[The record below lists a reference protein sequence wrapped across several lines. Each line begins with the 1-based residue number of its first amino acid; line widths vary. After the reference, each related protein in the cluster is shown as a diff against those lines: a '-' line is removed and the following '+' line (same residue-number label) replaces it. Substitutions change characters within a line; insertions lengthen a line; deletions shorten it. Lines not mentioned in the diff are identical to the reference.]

1 MDYGWSV
8 LIFVSLA
15 LFIIGLDAT
24 FMNVAI
30 TYLVKDL
37 NTTLTNIQSIIAIYA
52 LVMGCFVLFGGKL
65 QDVIGRKKTFLSGA
79 VIYGVGSLIAA
90 MSTNALMLL
99 VGWSIIEGFGAALML
114 PATSSIITAHYTGS
128 KRAFALG
135 FSSTLYIIA
144 IAVGPLLGGYLTT
157 FYSWR
162 WGFALEAVMVLFILL
177 LSYNLTESELTL
189 KWSDI
194 NLKGAFLSSAGILLL
209 ILGVLQLNNP
219 ATWVNYYGTII
230 NPIGFAI
237 SMSTII
243 LGILFLVVF
252 FYYQRALI
260 RHGKKPFMD
269 IHILKN
275 RSFTFGNLSRLILAL
290 TLAGLFYI
298 MPLYIQTRWGVNAL
312 ITGLIMLP
320 APIGSAIFAVS
331 VGKLTRRIKPHYL
344 VFVGFIL
351 SIIAMLMMYHS
362 FMYPVTLSMMDLIPS
377 LFLLGIG
384 LGLATPNITNII
396 LSSVED
402 KQLAEASG
410 IHNTFINVGSS
421 IGTVALG
428 IIFFM
433 GLYFSV
439 AATLPVDYSVYQNQ
453 QALNHDI
460 YSWIGK
466 TLNPDMSTI
475 MDDPKLY
482 SLTFNSGSQG
492 MQDAILAS
500 AVLLF
505 IGLIMSLFIK
515 PPPENIEKKAKK

>member
-1 MDYGWSV
+1 MDKQGYGWSV

-37 NTTLTNIQSIIAIYA
+37 NTTLTNVQSIIAIYA

-65 QDVIGRKKTFLSGA
+65 QDVIGRKKTFLCGA
-79 VIYGVGSLIAA
+79 VIYGIGSLIAA
-90 MSTNALMLL
+90 ISTNALMLL

-135 FSSTLYIIA
+135 FSSTLYIVA

-162 WGFALEAVMVLFILL
+162 WGFALEAIIVLGILL

-189 KWSDI
+189 KWSDL
-194 NLKGAFLSSAGILLL
+194 NLKGAFLSAAGILLF
-209 ILGVLQLNNP
+209 IVGVLQLNNP
-219 ATWVNYYGTII
+219 ATWINYSGTIV
-230 NPIGFAI
+230 NPVGFAVA
-237 SMSTII
+237 MSTIMM
-243 LGILFLVVF
+243 GFLLLVIFF
-252 FYYQRALI
+252 FYQRKLI
-260 RHGKKPFMD
+260 KQGKKPFMD
-269 IHILKN
+269 IRILKN
-275 RSFTFGNLSRLILAL
+275 RSFTYGNLSRLILAL

-298 MPLYIQTRWGVNAL
+298 IPLYIQTRWGVNAL

-331 VGKLTRRIKPHYL
+331 VGKLTKRIKSHYL
-344 VFVGFIL
+344 VFMGFIL
-351 SIIAMLMMYHS
+351 SIMAMLMMYHS
-362 FMYPVTLSMMDLIPS
+362 FMYPVTLNMMDLIPS

-384 LGLATPNITNII
+384 LGLATPNVTNII
-396 LSSVED
+396 LSSVD
-402 KQLAEASG
+402 DNQLSEASG
-410 IHNTFINVGSS
+410 IQNTFINIGSS
-421 IGTVALG
+421 IGTVAIGLV
-428 IIFFM
+428 FFM
-433 GLYFSV
+433 GLYFNV
-439 AATLPVDYSVYQNQ
+439 AATLPLDYSQYQNQ

-500 AVLLF
+500 VVMLFVGFLL
-505 IGLIMSLFIK
+505 SLFIK
-515 PPPENIEKKAKK
+515 PPPVE